1 MVIVV
6 DLISYPIKGCAGIP
20 LTESLLTP
28 AGLAY
33 DRSFMV
39 VSEDGVFRSQRRE
52 PLLAV
57 VRPEISADG
66 ERLTLTAPG
75 MTPLP
80 IAVDSHSAP
89 RAVEMFDKPY
99 RGIDQGPD
107 AAAWFSEL
115 LGAPSRLVRVPR
127 DHGRVTDGWIPGTA
141 GYADSGA
148 LLMLS
153 RASLDELGRRLR
165 AAGSPSLP
173 MDRFRPNVVVDTRS
187 AEAASA
193 AGAAEAADLAD
204 LTEPHWEDRAR
215 RVRAGNAE
223 LGYLKLAVRCAV
235 TMVDQTR
242 GVKAGPEPL
251 RTLAHY
257 RRTTAGGIVFGTKF
271 SVVRPGKLAVGD
283 EVTVTEWGASE
294 A

>member
-1 MVIVV
+1 MVKVV

-66 ERLTLTAPG
+66 ERLTLNAPG
-75 MTPLP
+75 MTPLR

-148 LLMLS
+148 LLVLS
-153 RASLDELGRRLR
+153 RASMDELDRRLR

-187 AEAASA
+187 ADPVE
-193 AGAAEAADLAD
+193 LA
-204 LTEPHWEDRAR
+204 EPHWEDRAR
-215 RVRAGNAE
+215 RVLAGNAE

-257 RRTTAGGIVFGTKF
+257 RRTAAGGIVFGTKF